1 MDKEPRSLHMDLRQL
16 FDRLDTE
23 RNLRRLHMAI
33 MLIHGAIVVAHGAAM
48 LAAL

>member
-1 MDKEPRSLHMDLRQL
+1 MAKFHENIETIVR
-16 FDRLDTE
+16 RLDTE
-23 RNLRRLHMAI
+23 KNVRRLHMAI